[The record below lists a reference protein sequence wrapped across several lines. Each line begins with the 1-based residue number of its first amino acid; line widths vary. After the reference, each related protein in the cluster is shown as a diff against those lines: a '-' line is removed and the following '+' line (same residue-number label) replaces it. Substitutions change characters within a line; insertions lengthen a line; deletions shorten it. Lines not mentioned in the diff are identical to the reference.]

1 MNNIQI
7 KNEIQDNNDNT
18 VRLAFSVTFDG
29 SVTISDGAVII
40 TRSDWL
46 EKNGNEKL
54 KIIAQR
60 VSEKML
66 ETIA

>member
-18 VRLAFSVTFDG
+18 VRLVFSVTFDG
-29 SVTISDGAVII
+29 GVTISDGAVII

>member
-29 SVTISDGAVII
+29 GVTISDGAVII